1 MVVCD
6 NGCRR
11 HSVCDH
17 SVLRQP
23 HSRLRNKHLHSRLA
37 INNYTHGKI
46 QQLRSRQRATT
57 TLTARSATTLTAKDA
72 KQPTSGETFSS
83 FAASVVAVSVARKLN
98 PVPGT
103 GLRYWPISV
112 SPSHYHSFLSCGRVA
127 CGWISAA
134 LPKYANLTLSRKKPA
149 SSACSRNEFTQMQV
163 STKIYSRA

>member
-57 TLTARSATTLTAKDA
+57 TLTVRSATTLTAKDA

-98 PVPGT
+98 PVPANICLAQPLPLLSLVRPCCV
-103 GLRYWPISV
+103 GLDFCCFAKICKPY
-112 SPSHYHSFLSCGRVA
+112 SFSKEA
-127 CGWISAA
+127 CFKR
-134 LPKYANLTLSRKKPA
+134 LQQ
-149 SSACSRNEFTQMQV
+149 E
-163 STKIYSRA
+163 